1 MIPTAL
7 RVLYFTIVD
16 IGRVD
21 NGGGLVCRNHAAR
34 IAETPDVSLTI
45 CNVGAS
51 AQRRASEDF
60 AQQIGADFRFL
71 VLDQCAQL
79 PDIRSAFIFEREGA
93 AQTRVHR
100 EAERVLDDVRPDVVV
115 VDYLYSTLY
124 APPIYRRRDLRRIAI
139 TLNRESR
146 FFGGLLAPCRSPL
159 SLLKIARLWLY
170 EQSIYARSHAVVA
183 LNGLDVTPFPWLKRV
198 VIAPIFE
205 RNPKSWHGRK
215 GNLLFVGN
223 ADHLPNRQAIEWLCF
238 RFASEFAKQSA
249 ARIVIVGAGADD
261 FPSGVPSNVDL
272 LGASTAAA
280 VGDCTRDAGYSW
292 PRSPTAMAARSSCC
306 NVCHWARRSWR
317 RSRASRARLSDQ
329 HVLEST
335 FGERPAVRHEAL
347 GDDRAQVGEDPL
359 PHARVDVLE
368 DVRLGE
374 RGVAVVLE
382 RQRTATPTR
391 PSSRRRAG
399 TARRARSAAAAGS

>member
-51 AQRRASEDF
+51 AQRQASEAF

-79 PDIRSAFIFEREGA
+79 PDIRAAFIFEREGA

-100 EAERVLDDVRPDVVV
+100 ETERVLDDVRPDVVV

-146 FFGGLLAPCRSPL
+146 FFGELLTSRRSLL
-159 SLLKIARLWLY
+159 SLLRIARLWLY

-205 RNPKSWHGRK
+205 RDPKSWHGRE
-215 GNLLFVGN
+215 GNLFFVGN
-223 ADHLPNRQAIEWLCF
+223 ANHLPNRQAIEWLCF

-249 ARIVIVGAGADD
+249 ARIVIVGAGAAD

-280 VGDCTRDAGYSW
+280 VEELYQGCGLFLAPIANSHGSKIKLLQCLSLGTPFLATSNALTGLRDLNA
-292 PRSPTAMAARSSCC
+292 PLIDLDDAPTAARLAAAFLDDHGRRAELSNRLKDYHSS
-306 NVCHWARRSWR
+306 ALDAQRRSWR
-317 RSRASRARLSDQ
+317 S
-329 HVLEST
+329 VLH
-335 FGERPAVRHEAL
+335 G
-347 GDDRAQVGEDPL
+347 
-359 PHARVDVLE
+359 
-368 DVRLGE
+368 
-374 RGVAVVLE
+374 
-382 RQRTATPTR
+382 
-391 PSSRRRAG
+391 
-399 TARRARSAAAAGS
+399 